1 MSTVNVNLQNF
12 ESVVDSE
19 GIVLVDWWAS
29 WCGPCKAFGPIFEAA
44 SDRHPNA
51 RFAKIDTESN
61 RELAG
66 RFQIRS
72 IPTLMVFRD
81 GIMLFNQ
88 AGMLPADALDSLVKQ
103 VRIFAAVADAD
114 AIAGCSDLD
123 EMLLEAAAD

>member
-1 MSTVNVNLQNF
+1 MEPIMSTVNVNLQNF

-29 WCGPCKAFGPIFEAA
+29 WCGPCKAFAPVFEAA
-44 SDRHPNA
+44 ATRHPNA

-88 AGMLPADALDSLVKQ
+88 AGMLPADALDSLVQ
-103 VRIFAAVADAD
+103 QAE
-114 AIAGCSDLD
+114 GLD
-123 EMLLEAAAD
+123 MDQIRKEMQANA

>member
-1 MSTVNVNLQNF
+1 MSTVNVNLDNF

-29 WCGPCKAFGPIFEAA
+29 WCGPCKAFGPVFEAA
-44 SDRHPNA
+44 SKRHPNA

-103 VRIFAAVADAD
+103 AEGLDMEQVRK
-114 AIAGCSDLD
+114 
-123 EMLLEAAAD
+123 EMQANA

>member
-1 MSTVNVNLQNF
+1 MSTVNVNLANF
-12 ESVVDSE
+12 DSVVDSE

-29 WCGPCKAFGPIFEAA
+29 WCGPCKAFAPVFEAA
-44 SDRHPNA
+44 ATRHPKA

-72 IPTLMVFRD
+72 IPTLMVLRD

-103 VRIFAAVADAD
+103 AEGLDMEQVRK
-114 AIAGCSDLD
+114 
-123 EMLLEAAAD
+123 EMQSGSSAPA

>member
-1 MSTVNVNLQNF
+1 MELLMSTVNVNLNNF
-12 ESVVDSE
+12 DSVVDSE

-29 WCGPCKAFGPIFEAA
+29 WCGPCKAFAPVFEAA
-44 SDRHPNA
+44 ATRHPGA

-88 AGMLPADALDSLVKQ
+88 AGMLPADAIDTLVKQ
-103 VRIFAAVADAD
+103 AEGLDMEQVRK
-114 AIAGCSDLD
+114 
-123 EMLLEAAAD
+123 EMEGGAKA